1 MFYCVIVLFDGV
13 LVPLVFI
20 VCSLEIY
27 MGCGNKVITPK
38 LSEGQELDGSLILK
52 VFKLKAL
59 YVKPSRPLLLVRLL
73 IFFFYDFFPFPYG
86 LPYRVLVY
94 LRPYTVVLISLHTP
108 CRMCKMLIT
117 KTK

>member
-73 IFFFYDFFPFPYG
+73 IFFFFMIFFLSHMGF
-86 LPYRVLVY
+86 
-94 LRPYTVVLISLHTP
+94 LIGFWF
-108 CRMCKMLIT
+108 I
-117 KTK
+117 

>member
-1 MFYCVIVLFDGV
+1 MFKIFFFKDVIVNVLLCDVLFDGV

-59 YVKPSRPLLLVRLL
+59 YVKPSRPLLLVRLV
-73 IFFFYDFFPFPYG
+73 IFYDFFFLSHMG
-86 LPYRVLVY
+86 FLIGFWFILGHIQ
-94 LRPYTVVLISLHTP
+94 LRS
-108 CRMCKMLIT
+108 
-117 KTK
+117 

>member
-1 MFYCVIVLFDGV
+1 
-13 LVPLVFI
+13 
-20 VCSLEIY
+20 

-59 YVKPSRPLLLVRLL
+59 YVKPSRPLLLVRLV
-73 IFFFYDFFPFPYG
+73 IFPFPYG
-86 LPYRVLVY
+86 LPYRDLVY
-94 LRPYTVVLISLHTP
+94 FRPYTVVLISLHTP
-108 CRMCKMLIT
+108 CRMCKMLI

>member
-1 MFYCVIVLFDGV
+1 
-13 LVPLVFI
+13 
-20 VCSLEIY
+20 

-59 YVKPSRPLLLVRLL
+59 YVKPSRPLLLVRLV
-73 IFFFYDFFPFPYG
+73 IFYDFFFPFPCG

-94 LRPYTVVLISLHTP
+94 FRPYTVVLISLHTP
-108 CRMCKMLIT
+108 CRMCKMLII